1 MSRLHILVWSLISV
15 LPALALSACVRGPA
29 APAAKPAAPPGAAA
43 PSAAAPAAGDIAQL
57 RLIDW
62 QPRPTVVLERTAIAH
77 LAVPAV
83 DVHTHLHR
91 VVDVAAEVAR
101 MDALRVET
109 MVNLH
114 GYSGER
120 LLRELERFD
129 RAHPGRFL
137 TYAHLDLTDVGEP
150 GWGQR
155 VAATLA
161 ADFEA
166 GAKGLKIFKE
176 LGLTVRSRD
185 GRRIALDDPE
195 LEPVWNTCARYRRPV
210 LWHVADPAAFFV
222 PLDAKNERWHE
233 LHEFPDWSFADR
245 ARFPTRAQLFEE
257 RNRVLERH
265 PEITFV
271 GAHMGSSSE
280 DLKQLAGWLDR
291 HPNFHVDMSASV
303 NELGRQPYKTRR
315 FLIRYQDR
323 ALFGTDLK
331 SAAAPGY
338 EVYARFLETEDEY
351 FDTEAAN
358 GRQGFWMIYGI
369 YLPRDVLQK
378 IYRDNARR
386 LLWWGEAE
394 RPPARP

>member
-1 MSRLHILVWSLISV
+1 MSRLHILAPSLISV
-15 LPALALSACVRGPA
+15 LPVVLLSACAGARAKAVVQPA
-29 APAAKPAAPPGAAA
+29 APA
-43 PSAAAPAAGDIAQL
+43 AAAPAAGDLGQL

-62 QPRPTVVLERTAIAH
+62 QPAPMVVLERTAIAH

-120 LLRELERFD
+120 LVRALERFD

-137 TYAHLDLTDVGEP
+137 TYAHLDLAGVGEP

-155 VAATLA
+155 VAARLA

-166 GAKGLKIFKE
+166 GAKGLKIFKD

-185 GRRIALDDPE
+185 GRRIALDDAE

-210 LWHVADPAAFFV
+210 LWHVADPVAFFV
-222 PLDAKNERWHE
+222 PLDATNERWHE

-245 ARFPTRAQLFEE
+245 SRFPTRAQLFEE

-265 PEITFV
+265 PEVTFV

-280 DLKQLAGWLDR
+280 DLTQLAGWLDR
-291 HPNFHVDMSASV
+291 YPNFHVDLAASV
-303 NELGRQPYKTRR
+303 NELGRQPYKARR
-315 FLIRYQDR
+315 LLIRYQDR
-323 ALFGTDLK
+323 VLFGTDLK
-331 SAAAPGY
+331 SAHAPGY
-338 EVYARFLETEDEY
+338 EVYARFLETADEY
-351 FDTEAAN
+351 FGTDAAN

-369 YLPRDVLQK
+369 FLPEAVLQK

-386 LLWWGEAE
+386 LLWSGDPNGPAG
-394 RPPARP
+394 RP

>member
-1 MSRLHILVWSLISV
+1 MSRLLRLAPSLVSV
-15 LPALALSACVRGPA
+15 LLVSVLLVPWLSACAAARGPA
-29 APAAKPAAPPGAAA
+29 APAAKPAAPSPAAAA
-43 PSAAAPAAGDIAQL
+43 PTGDISQL

-62 QPRPTVVLERTAIAH
+62 QPTPMVVLERTAIAH
-77 LAVPAV
+77 LAMPAI
-83 DVHTHLHR
+83 DVHTHLRR

-101 MDALRVET
+101 MDALRIEA
-109 MVNLH
+109 MVNLD

-120 LLRELERFD
+120 LVRELERFD
-129 RAHPGRFL
+129 QAHPGRFL

-150 GWGQR
+150 GWGER
-155 VAATLA
+155 VAARLA
-161 ADFEA
+161 ADFAA

-245 ARFPTRAQLFEE
+245 SRFPTRAQLFDE
-257 RNRVLERH
+257 RNRVLARH
-265 PEITFV
+265 PDVTFI
-271 GAHMGSSSE
+271 GAHLGSSSE
-280 DLKQLAGWLDR
+280 DLTQLAGWLDR
-291 HPNFHVDMSASV
+291 HPNFHVDLAAAV
-303 NELGRQPYKTRR
+303 NELGRQPYTARR

-323 ALFGTDLK
+323 VLFGTDLK
-331 SAAAPGY
+331 HADAPGY

-351 FDTEAAN
+351 FGTEAAN
-358 GRQGFWMIYGI
+358 GSQGSG
-369 YLPRDVLQK
+369 
-378 IYRDNARR
+378 
-386 LLWWGEAE
+386 
-394 RPPARP
+394 